1 MTDFRN
7 CVEITEALGYDPK
20 RYNPVGVASFRVKLA
35 GFTLTDT
42 DPEWSANRL
51 PVARRFG
58 VDAADLPF
66 IVEHNEHYEN
76 KRRWGEWE
84 SRRSAAQMIVDYY
97 AERDPATRKHWLTD
111 PDQAFDNVGPEPD
124 YDQAILDAALA
135 RRAARTRRVQ
145 IEANAQAEASAT
157 EIEEAIAD
165 YTGPIKTRGQ
175 GKGYPKL
182 TAFRKFLGRTISKA
196 ALWKAWDAR

>member
-7 CVEITEALGYDPK
+7 CIEITEALGYDPK
-20 RYNPVGVASFRVKLA
+20 RYNPVGVASFRVTLA

-84 SRRSAAQMIVDYY
+84 FRRAGAQQIVDYY
-97 AERDPATRKHWLTD
+97 AERDPATRKHWLMD
-111 PDQAFDNVGPEPD
+111 PDKAFDDVGPEPV
-124 YDQAILDAALA
+124 YDQAILDAALE
-135 RRAARTRRVQ
+135 RRNAKDG
-145 IEANAQAEASAT
+145 AQAAASAN

-165 YTGPIKTRGQ
+165 YTGPIKTQGK
-175 GKGYPKL
+175 GKGYPRL
-182 TAFRKFLGRTISKA
+182 RAFQKFLGRTISKA